1 MPLLLTCLIPFKRS
15 CEAGKKPWQPWR
27 VQQRETSS
35 DMPTTP
41 RTGSESPLLE
51 KGCVSGAEK
60 LADYWA
66 LTKPDVNLLIL
77 ITTFAGFWLA
87 RPMRWHNFPFLL
99 AFHTLLGTLLV
110 AGGTAALNQFVERRF
125 DAQMRRTKRRP
136 LAEGRVDAAH
146 ALLFRLLLTVA
157 GVLYLA
163 AMTNLLA
170 GLVAMATSLTY
181 LMAYTPLKRK
191 TPWCTLVGA
200 FSGATAPLIGWA
212 AASGQLNEQAW
223 MLYGIVFLWQFP
235 HFMAIA
241 WMYREDYQR
250 AGYLVLPHGERR
262 NPLMSLQTVLPEFA
276 LVALSFAPMLLGK
289 AGTFYTAGALFFSIA
304 FLYYGTQLAIRKSN
318 AAARRLLLASIVY
331 LPIVF
336 VLMVIGRT

>member
-1 MPLLLTCLIPFKRS
+1 
-15 CEAGKKPWQPWR
+15 
-27 VQQRETSS
+27 
-35 DMPTTP
+35 MPTTP
-41 RTGSESPLLE
+41 STEFEIPILE
-51 KGCVSGAEK
+51 KGCVSSAEK

-87 RPMRWHNFPFLL
+87 RPMRWHNFPSLL

-136 LAEGRVDAAH
+136 LAAGRVDAAH
-146 ALLFRLLLTVA
+146 ALLFGLLLTVA

-200 FSGATAPLIGWA
+200 FSGATAPLIGWT

-241 WMYREDYQR
+241 WMYHQDYER

-262 NPLMSLQTVLPEFA
+262 NQVMVYQAVLP
-276 LVALSFAPMLLGK
+276 ALSLIVLSLVPTLRGS
-289 AGTFYTAGALFFSIA
+289 AGRTYTIGAEIFGAWL
-304 FLYYGTQLAIRKSN
+304 LYYAARLAFQRTN
-318 AAARRLLLASIVY
+318 VVARRLLLISILY
-331 LPIVF
+331 LPVLF
-336 VLMVIGRT
+336 ALMVLDKAVDECWR